1 MNIFYSFSFFFK
13 IASFPR
19 ESNIPSQPIIM
30 KSLFLFS
37 LIKVIEGL
45 DIKTWGLPPKAL
57 TLDSTSPKALE
68 T

>member
-1 MNIFYSFSFFFK
+1 
-13 IASFPR
+13 
-19 ESNIPSQPIIM
+19 M